1 MMEEIHAEISG
12 LVQGVGFRS
21 LVSRYALEHNI
32 KGFVR
37 NLPDGRVE
45 ICAQGEAV
53 AIKEF
58 FNEIRQFPGRASIER
73 FEEKKIECG
82 KKHSTFQVY

>member
-1 MMEEIHAEISG
+1 MMEEIHAKVTG

-37 NLPDGRVE
+37 NLPDGTVE
-45 ICAQGEAV
+45 ICAQGAAV
-53 AIKEF
+53 ALKEF
-58 FNEIRQFPGRASIER
+58 FNEIRKSPGRASIER
-73 FEEKKIECG
+73 LEEKKTECG
-82 KKHSTFQVY
+82 IKHSSFRVY